1 MKTRILLALAL
12 VTFAVSVVFAFAR
25 SGVSA
30 ERRHLKK
37 KTTATRFSRE
47 LVDGK
52 VLDREV
58 VTVNGKVIAAQSIEP
73 QPGCFALNTPEPGT
87 YVASNSLDRVTWHA
101 VGTFHAPDQF
111 AVQCYEPPI
120 SPVPFYLELI
130 RTGD

>member
-1 MKTRILLALAL
+1 MKTRTILSLAL
-12 VTFAVSVVFAFAR
+12 VTFALSVVFAFAG
-25 SGVSA
+25 SGGRKRGHA
-30 ERRHLKK
+30 KQD
-37 KTTATRFSRE
+37 TRTSFARE

-87 YVASNSLDRVTWHA
+87 YVASNSIDRVTWRA
-101 VGTFHAPDQF
+101 VGTFHAPEQF
-111 AVQCYEPPI
+111 AIQCYEPPI
-120 SPVPFYLELI
+120 SPVPFYVELI